1 MRDLRNSVR
10 VTEGRAGA
18 RGAFLP
24 PGFWR
29 PRAPTDLLW
38 DVRGAR
44 PVYLRSRQCSPGED
58 DGDVLRADAV
68 QVQVDLRR
76 AFDRSPLRRW
86 ERVGGPHRNGGLR
99 GDGTGRACQ
108 CAPQPSGGQG
118 HRAHSAAGCRYCYGR

>member
-1 MRDLRNSVR
+1 M
-10 VTEGRAGA
+10 
-18 RGAFLP
+18 
-24 PGFWR
+24 
-29 PRAPTDLLW
+29 
-38 DVRGAR
+38 
-44 PVYLRSRQCSPGED
+44 SP
-58 DGDVLRADAV
+58 RADAV

-118 HRAHSAAGCRYCYGR
+118 HQAHSAAGCRYCYGR

>member
-10 VTEGRAGA
+10 VTEGRPGA

-24 PGFWR
+24 PGVLASAGSHR
-29 PRAPTDLLW
+29 SVMGRA
-38 DVRGAR
+38 GAR

-58 DGDVLRADAV
+58 GGDVLRTDAV

>member
-10 VTEGRAGA
+10 VTEGRPGA

-24 PGFWR
+24 PGLWR

-38 DVRGAR
+38 DVRG
-44 PVYLRSRQCSPGED
+44 PGRSTSGPGSVSRTRMA
-58 DGDVLRADAV
+58 GDVLRADAV

-86 ERVGGPHRNGGLR
+86 ERVGGPVSAENLIHVMRS
-99 GDGTGRACQ
+99 GDIG
-108 CAPQPSGGQG
+108 
-118 HRAHSAAGCRYCYGR
+118 